1 MKSSKIQWGRFS
13 SHGINHELR
22 TKITWVYDLI
32 WVAST
37 FAVAVDEID
46 AQYAGAQDAKAHQES
61 DTSMH
66 TDVDTS
72 ADVNTFLSIR

>member
-1 MKSSKIQWGRFS
+1 MGQIFRTWNDPWWAPHENHKI
-13 SHGINHELR
+13 
-22 TKITWVYDLI
+22 VYYLI

-46 AQYAGAQDAKAHQES
+46 AKYAGAQDAKAHQES

-66 TDVDTS
+66 ADVDTG
-72 ADVNTFLSIR
+72 ANVNTFLSIR